1 VRAGCPT
8 ASGQNSRFGT
18 IGARGG
24 EGAYAIRPAGSS
36 RAVRTRNAA
45 LTRSAGV
52 EIVVIRLARPAVI
65 MLVALVT
72 VLAAP
77 AALGQ
82 RAGEEPGPAAAASVV
97 LELAGGVAEEAATAQ
112 ARIDAGEAPAEERT
126 EPPTLSEQ
134 EATAIADTSSKLQ
147 DWIEDHPVARTA
159 AEYERDEDRYK
170 VSYVS
175 KDGAGEETVEAQV
188 FVRDDEGEIAEV
200 RTGPQVAWMMARGVE
215 GAFGRAVNRPAIWL
229 GLCAIFLLPLLTPRR
244 LLSIRTLDL
253 LVLLSLGISL
263 IWFNRGEIFTSV
275 PLVYPPLVYLALRLA
290 WIGAGTR
297 RRRGEAPDG
306 APRARMPSVVSLC
319 PPWLLVTLLA
329 ITLALRYGLNAFD
342 SNVIDVGYAGV
353 IGADLVTSGETP
365 YGNMPSDCGH
375 CDTYGPLNYAAYV
388 PFELVM
394 PWGGTWDDLPAAHGA
409 ATAFDVLTLMAM
421 IMIGWQLA
429 GPRLGLVLGLAWAAF
444 PFSAYVLETNANDSL
459 VAAMLA
465 WGLVAARSP
474 VGRGLGVGLAAAAKL
489 SPALLLPLWS
499 RHPYP
504 RGGGGAL
511 RRLAGYALGLAGAV
525 ALTGWV
531 LLLDGL
537 DGVRAFWSRTVQYQL
552 DRESPFSIWGQYES
566 LRPVQLALMVVVAVA
581 AVAVLRW
588 PRRLDLLGMAALSG
602 ALVIGFQLTL
612 THWFYLY
619 IAWFLPFVLL
629 AIVPAWERP
638 PRPEDDAAE
647 PSAAP
652 LRAPAPAPVETA
664 PR

>member
-1 VRAGCPT
+1 
-8 ASGQNSRFGT
+8 
-18 IGARGG
+18 
-24 EGAYAIRPAGSS
+24 
-36 RAVRTRNAA
+36 
-45 LTRSAGV
+45 
-52 EIVVIRLARPAVI
+52 
-65 MLVALVT
+65 
-72 VLAAP
+72 
-77 AALGQ
+77 
-82 RAGEEPGPAAAASVV
+82 
-97 LELAGGVAEEAATAQ
+97 
-112 ARIDAGEAPAEERT
+112 
-126 EPPTLSEQ
+126 
-134 EATAIADTSSKLQ
+134 
-147 DWIEDHPVARTA
+147 
-159 AEYERDEDRYK
+159 
-170 VSYVS
+170 
-175 KDGAGEETVEAQV
+175 
-188 FVRDDEGEIAEV
+188 
-200 RTGPQVAWMMARGVE
+200 
-215 GAFGRAVNRPAIWL
+215 
-229 GLCAIFLLPLLTPRR
+229 
-244 LLSIRTLDL
+244 
-253 LVLLSLGISL
+253 
-263 IWFNRGEIFTSV
+263 
-275 PLVYPPLVYLALRLA
+275 
-290 WIGAGTR
+290 
-297 RRRGEAPDG
+297 
-306 APRARMPSVVSLC
+306 
-319 PPWLLVTLLA
+319 
-329 ITLALRYGLNAFD
+329 
-342 SNVIDVGYAGV
+342 
-353 IGADLVTSGETP
+353 
-365 YGNMPSDCGH
+365 
-375 CDTYGPLNYAAYV
+375 
-388 PFELVM
+388 M